1 MSNATAA
8 TAKRPDAT
16 PATADALNLFGPLLI
31 ASDGTASSRTAVEA
45 AAQLATHTETQV
57 VVLNVVEPMPLLAA
71 DYGLIVPP
79 VQAEESRR
87 NALFE
92 RVKAQVNEVARHP
105 SGWTV
110 ELREGDPPATIA
122 RTANEIGA
130 RMIVTGLG
138 HHDLIDRLFGGETAL
153 HALRLAR
160 VPVFAVAPD
169 YKHLPRRVIIATD
182 FSVAS
187 VRAARLALQLFDTI
201 TMVYLVHVAPRL
213 EVQPEAFA
221 AWMSLYGENVG
232 PAFERVKAELG
243 FAPGITVETITR
255 QGKPS
260 REILDFARSANVDTI
275 ITGSRG
281 AGMIDRILVGS
292 TATGI
297 IRGAHCNVL
306 AVPTVSADE
315 RPIGVPEQQKV
326 SLAEERWA
334 EELNAFTKRNAGRRA
349 ALEVDDPELG
359 AQAQEHD
366 YPFLGAAYD
375 HHDRRVELM
384 LGDFEGVQRHLTR
397 GITNVRSID
406 VLRDEHGRDWILRIS
421 HGRGQTILT
430 LAK

>member
-1 MSNATAA
+1 MSTATA
-8 TAKRPDAT
+8 TRQDVT
-16 PATADALNLFGPLLI
+16 PATADLPNLVGPLLV
-31 ASDGTASSRTAVEA
+31 ASDGTASSRTAIEA
-45 AAQLATHTETQV
+45 AAQLAAHTEAQV

-79 VQAEESRR
+79 VEAEQSRR

-92 RVKAQVNEVARHP
+92 RVKAQVNDVAHHP

-110 ELREGDPPATIA
+110 ELREGDPARTIA
-122 RTANEIGA
+122 KTADEIGA
-130 RMIVTGLG
+130 RMIVAGLG

-153 HALRLAR
+153 HALRLAK
-160 VPVFAVAPD
+160 VPVFAVAPE
-169 YKHLPRRVIIATD
+169 YKHLPKRVIIATD

-187 VRAARLALQLFDTI
+187 VKAARLALELFDSV

-213 EVQPEAFA
+213 DMQPEAFA

-232 PAFERVKAELG
+232 PAFERVRAELA
-243 FAPGITVETITR
+243 FAPGVTVEAITR

-292 TATGI
+292 TTTGI

-306 AVPTVSADE
+306 AVPTLGADDRTIGIPE
-315 RPIGVPEQQKV
+315 RQKV
-326 SLAEERWA
+326 TLAEERWA
-334 EELNAFTKRNAGRRA
+334 EELSAFTKRNAGRRA
-349 ALEVDDPELG
+349 ALEIDDPELG

-375 HHDRRVELM
+375 HHDQRVELM

-397 GITNVRSID
+397 GITNVRAID
-406 VLRDEHGRDWILRIS
+406 VLRDEHGRDWILRIG
-421 HGRGQTILT
+421 HGKGQTILT

>member
-1 MSNATAA
+1 MSTATA
-8 TAKRPDAT
+8 TRQSAT
-16 PATADALNLFGPLLI
+16 PATADAPNLFGPLLV
-31 ASDGTASSRTAVEA
+31 ASDGTASSRAAIEA
-45 AAQLATHTETQV
+45 ATQLAAHTETQV

-79 VQAEESRR
+79 IQAEESRR

-92 RVKAQVNEVARHP
+92 RVKAQVNEVAGHP

-110 ELREGDPPATIA
+110 ELREGDSARMIAT
-122 RTANEIGA
+122 TATEIGA
-130 RMIVTGLG
+130 RMIVAGLG

-153 HALRLAR
+153 HALRLAK
-160 VPVFAVAPD
+160 VPVFAVAPG
-169 YKHLPRRVIIATD
+169 YKHLPKRVIIATD

-187 VRAARLALQLFDTI
+187 VKAARLALELFDSI

-213 EVQPEAFA
+213 DLQPEAFA
-221 AWMSLYGENVG
+221 AWMSMYGENVG

-243 FAPGITVETITR
+243 FGPGTTVETITR

-260 REILDFARSANVDTI
+260 REILDFARSSDVDTI

-281 AGMIDRILVGS
+281 AGMVDRILVGS

-297 IRGAHCNVL
+297 IRGAHCNVF
-306 AVPTVSADE
+306 AVPTLAADD
-315 RPIGVPEQQKV
+315 RTIGVPEQQRV
-326 SLAEERWA
+326 SVAEERWA
-334 EELNAFTKRNAGRRA
+334 EELSAFTKRNAGRRA
-349 ALEVDDPELG
+349 SLEVDDPEMG

-375 HHDRRVELM
+375 HHDKRVELM
-384 LGDFEGVQRHLTR
+384 LGDFQGVQRHLTR
-397 GITNVRSID
+397 GITHVRSID
-406 VLRDEHGRDWILRIS
+406 VLRDEHGRDWILRIG

-430 LAK
+430 LAR